1 MGVRSAG
8 GVADV
13 MSSPSLDTE
22 DYYTR
27 LLFDLLFFVIVIVL
41 LQNIILAVIID
52 MFAELQHKRVQM
64 QNKQESRLH

>member
-1 MGVRSAG
+1 M
-8 GVADV
+8 